1 MGALFG
7 PAGMCERAREEKI
20 GSTNDFIKFIN
31 QNGLTAFEYQC
42 GKGINI
48 GDEKAISVGET
59 AKKYGIS
66 LSIHA
71 PYYISLASID
81 PQKRDNSVT
90 YILKSANA
98 ARCMGAKRIVVHPG
112 GIAKYTREEA
122 LSIACET
129 MKKAVVAMDE
139 NGFSDII
146 ICPEVMGKINQL
158 GRLEESIALA
168 SLDERMIPCV
178 DFGHYNSY
186 TMGGL
191 KAKEDFAK
199 VLDILEDKIGKE
211 RTSKLHVHFS
221 KIEYSKGGEVKHLT
235 FEDNSFG
242 PEPDFLMELF
252 AERNMSPVVICE
264 SSGTQTDDS
273 VTMMNIYKEAVSTL

>member
-7 PAGMCERAREEKI
+7 PAGMCQHAKEDKI
-20 GSTNDFIKFIN
+20 KSTDSFIKYISDK
-31 QNGLTAFEYQC
+31 GLSAFEYQC
-42 GKGINI
+42 GRGVNI
-48 GDEKAISVGET
+48 SDEKAALIGKT
-59 AKKYGIS
+59 AEQYGIS

-71 PYYISLASID
+71 PYYISLASTD

-90 YILKSANA
+90 YILSSANA
-98 ARCMGAKRIVVHPG
+98 AKCMGAKRIVIHPG
-112 GIAKYTREEA
+112 GIAKYTREVA
-122 LSIACET
+122 LGIACET
-129 MKKAVVAMDE
+129 MKKAVKAMDE
-139 NGFSDII
+139 SGFSDII
-146 ICPEVMGKINQL
+146 MCPEVMGKINQL

-168 SLDERMIPCV
+168 NLDERMIPCV

-191 KAKEDFAK
+191 NTKEAFAK
-199 VLDILEDKIGKE
+199 VLDILEDKIGRE

-235 FEDNSFG
+235 FEDSVFG
-242 PEPDFLMELF
+242 PEPDYLMELF
-252 AERNMSPVVICE
+252 AQRNMSPVVICE

-273 VTMMNIYKEAVSTL
+273 VTMMNMYKDAVK